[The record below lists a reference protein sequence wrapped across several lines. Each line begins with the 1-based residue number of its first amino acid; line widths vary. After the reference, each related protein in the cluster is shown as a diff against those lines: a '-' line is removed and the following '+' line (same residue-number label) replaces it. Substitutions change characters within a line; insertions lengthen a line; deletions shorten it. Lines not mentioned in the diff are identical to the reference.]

1 MIPAT
6 VRLPAVAG
14 TFYPNDPLELRQ
26 MIDRFLASAKR
37 FSAAPKALIAPHA
50 GYIYSG
56 PVAASAYASLK
67 NLKSPVER
75 VVLAG
80 PSHRVGFDGLAL
92 SNAGFYSTPLGDIPI
107 DIDAQNAV
115 RDLPAVR
122 VVDNAH
128 ALEHSLEVH
137 LPFLQR
143 LLGAFKL
150 IPVVT
155 GNAPAHQVGEF
166 LDRLWG
172 GPETLLVI
180 SSDLSHYHD
189 YTTARKLDSATS
201 RAIETLDWRK
211 LDYESACGRVPVC
224 GLLYSA
230 GNRGLAVNTL
240 DLRNSGDT
248 AGSRDRVVGY
258 GAYLIH

>member
-1 MIPAT
+1 MIPKN

-14 TFYPNDPLELRQ
+14 TFYPNDPVALRRT
-26 MIDRFLASAKR
+26 IDRFLASAKQVA
-37 FSAAPKALIAPHA
+37 AAPKALIAPHA

-56 PVAASAYASLK
+56 PVAASAYATLS
-67 NLKSPVER
+67 NLQSPVER
-75 VVLAG
+75 VVLVG

-92 SNAGFYSTPLGDIPI
+92 SGAAFYSTPLGDIPI
-107 DIDAQNAV
+107 DTGAQNEV
-115 RDLPAVR
+115 MDLEAVR
-122 VVDNAH
+122 VIDQAH

-137 LPFLQR
+137 LPFLQQV
-143 LLGAFKL
+143 LGDFKL
-150 IPVVT
+150 VPVVT
-155 GNAPAHQVGEF
+155 GDASAEQVGEL

-172 GPETLLVI
+172 GPESLIVI

-189 YTTARKLDSATS
+189 YATARRLDFATS
-201 RAIETLDWRK
+201 QAIEALAWQDLDE
-211 LDYESACGRVPVC
+211 ESACGRVPIR

-230 GNRGLAVNTL
+230 GERSLTVRTL